1 MRKQKG
7 NRKHAPWR
15 GLAAMGLCAVLVVA
29 LAGTSLAAQTP
40 GEEGF
45 LSRQVTALARALGW
59 QPTGA
64 KPLTPVTPPKGYD
77 FADWESRQQLI
88 EERPVSEAF
97 LAAQADFAYATA
109 AQVMG
114 GAKENVSYSPLSLY
128 YALALAAT
136 GGEGETAAEL
146 LDLLGVES
154 KEALAAQSA
163 NLYCRLYWDNE
174 IGTLRIA
181 NSLWMNQGV
190 PWKQAFADQAAQSFY
205 APCFQEDFSDPATAR
220 KMSAWVAGQTGGLLQ
235 PEISLDDPQQILS
248 ILNAVYFRDQW
259 VDRFSEDQTQ
269 PDAFTR
275 ADGTQVT
282 CDFMNRTDPSTGFSK
297 GENYLRASLSLKN
310 AGSMLFVLPDRDA
323 SVGDLLADSKTLRDA
338 LTGGEERWGEV
349 VWKIPKFDSGSKL
362 DLKKALQAL
371 GVTHAFQPDADFSAI
386 TDQAAWIGGVQQE
399 TRVTV
404 NEEGVSAA
412 AFTEISYCGAALPED
427 RGEMILDRPFLY
439 AITSPDGGLLFL
451 GVCQDPTV

>member
-1 MRKQKG
+1 MRTQKG
-7 NRKHAPWR
+7 NRKSSPWR

-45 LSRQVTALARALGW
+45 LSRQVTALAQALGR

-64 KPLTPVTPPKGYD
+64 KPLTPVTPPKGD
-77 FADWESRQQLI
+77 AFLEDN
-88 EERPVSEAF
+88 PVSDAF

-114 GAKENVSYSPLSLY
+114 GATGNVSYSPLSLY

-154 KEALAAQSA
+154 KEELAAQSA
-163 NLYCRLYWDNE
+163 NLYCRLYRDNE
-174 IGTLRIA
+174 IGKLRIA

-190 PWKQAFADQAAQSFY
+190 QWKGAFVDQAAQSFY
-205 APCFQEDFSDPATAR
+205 AACFQEDFSDPATAR

-235 PEISLDDPQQILS
+235 PEISLDNPQQILS
-248 ILNAVYFRDQW
+248 ILNTVYFRDQW
-259 VDRFSEDQTQ
+259 IDRFSEDQTQ

-310 AGSMLFVLPDRDA
+310 AGGMIFILPDRDT
-323 SVGDLLADSKTLRDA
+323 SVQDLLADQETLREA
-338 LTGGEERWGEV
+338 LAGGESCYGKV
-349 VWKIPKFDSGSKL
+349 IWKIPKFDSGCTL
-362 DLKKALQAL
+362 ALKEALQAL
-371 GVTHAFQPDADFSAI
+371 GVTHAFRSDADFSAI
-386 TDQAAWIGGVQQE
+386 TDQAAWISDVQQQ
-399 TRVTV
+399 TRVTL
-404 NEEGVSAA
+404 NEEGVAAA
-412 AFTEISYCGAALPED
+412 AFTNISFAGSAPPED